1 MKSLS
6 VTIQIKATGK
16 YFAVVLFVTLC
27 RVFQTFWS
35 VDEIL
40 NLFWVLATG
49 QKKYNKKI
57 FISCYI
63 DFVNYNLRWSLSKGP
78 CIYRKKRFKYATGK
92 KKKKRTPEAITCL
105 RGCEALF
112 TKAHE
117 FRYLALVFYPI

>member
-49 QKKYNKKI
+49 KNI
-57 FISCYI
+57 
-63 DFVNYNLRWSLSKGP
+63 
-78 CIYRKKRFKYATGK
+78 
-92 KKKKRTPEAITCL
+92 
-105 RGCEALF
+105 
-112 TKAHE
+112 
-117 FRYLALVFYPI
+117 

>member
-16 YFAVVLFVTLC
+16 YFEVVLFVTLC

-35 VDEIL
+35 VGEIL

-49 QKKYNKKI
+49 KKDNKKI

-78 CIYRKKRFKYATGK
+78 CIHRKKRFKYATGK
-92 KKKKRTPEAITCL
+92 KKGTPEAITCL